1 MQKNNKEECLKIFW
15 VSAIRK
21 NYDNNWLIVNAK
33 NSSLSFKVAII
44 FKYIFIQNAA

>member
-1 MQKNNKEECLKIFW
+1 MQKNNKEDCLKICW
-15 VSAIRK
+15 ASAIPK
-21 NYDNNWLIVNAK
+21 NYDINWLILNAK